1 VSSLPSSALR
11 AEVVEPPIEP
21 PIEPSV
27 EPFVELRSVVRGLR
41 SAVLGSNAALSIESL
56 RALLPRPLPDAPG
69 LPTGLDALDAALAS
83 GGLPRGRLTE
93 VVGASGTLTLLRQ
106 VVQAA
111 VERGEW
117 VAYIDASRTLAPRD
131 WSGLD
136 DRRLWIVRPP
146 AATRGAWCADVLLRS
161 AAFSLVVLDS
171 APTVSRAIAVRLMGL
186 ARDSNAAFVVTGAA
200 EATRLGGAVRLHVHR
215 RRHRLR
221 IAIQKGATTR
231 VQGSD
236 RGQGSD
242 RVKGAAFGVQG
253 GGKQHL
259 KFVEISCV
267 IGVARRLCSYPEVPD
282 RRGVARS
289 SGKRGRGRA
298 ATPDI

>member
-1 VSSLPSSALR
+1 MTV
-11 AEVVEPPIEP
+11 
-21 PIEPSV
+21 
-27 EPFVELRSVVRGLR
+27 
-41 SAVLGSNAALSIESL
+41 ESL
-56 RALLPRPLPDAPG
+56 RALLPQPLPTAPG

-83 GGLPRGRLTE
+83 GGFPRGRLTE
-93 VVGASGTLTLLRQ
+93 VVGTSGTLTLLRQ

-171 APTVSRAIAVRLMGL
+171 APTVSRAIAVRLIGL

-200 EATRLGGAVRLHVHR
+200 NATRLGGAVRLHVHR
-215 RRHRLR
+215 QRHRLR
-221 IAIQKGATTR
+221 ISIEKGLRVRTDR
-231 VQGSD
+231 VQ
-236 RGQGSD
+236 
-242 RVKGAAFGVQG
+242 GAAFGVQG
-253 GGKQHL
+253 GGKH
-259 KFVEISCV
+259 FSHVEISCG
-267 IGVARRLCSYPEVPD
+267 IGVARRLCTYPEVPD
-282 RRGVARS
+282 RRGVART

>member
-1 VSSLPSSALR
+1 LDSNSAL
-11 AEVVEPPIEP
+11 
-21 PIEPSV
+21 SV
-27 EPFVELRSVVRGLR
+27 
-41 SAVLGSNAALSIESL
+41 ESL

-69 LPTGLDALDAALAS
+69 LPTGLDALDDALAS
-83 GGLPRGRLTE
+83 GGFPRGRLTE
-93 VVGASGTLTLLRQ
+93 VVGASGTLTLLRH

-117 VAYIDASRTLAPRD
+117 VAYIDASRTLAPRE

-146 AATRGAWCADVLLRS
+146 AATHGAWCADVLLRS

-186 ARDSNAAFVVTGAA
+186 ARDSNAAFVVVGAR

-215 RRHRLR
+215 RRQRLR
-221 IAIQKGATTR
+221 IEIQKGFRA
-231 VQGSD
+231 QGAGIGV
-236 RGQGSD
+236 RGT
-242 RVKGAAFGVQG
+242 
-253 GGKQHL
+253 GKNQNQ
-259 KFVEISCV
+259 VEINCV

-298 ATPDI
+298 AAPVT

>member
-1 VSSLPSSALR
+1 VCGEVWRSRRRITVDGVIVRPHVSVFLRVTFQTDFIVSSPPSSALR
-11 AEVVEPPIEP
+11 AEVVEPPE
-21 PIEPSV
+21 
-27 EPFVELRSVVRGLR
+27 
-41 SAVLGSNAALSIESL
+41 VLTVESL
-56 RALLPRPLPDAPG
+56 RALLPQPLSTAPG

-83 GGLPRGRLTE
+83 GGFPRGRLTE

-171 APTVSRAIAVRLMGL
+171 APTVSRAIAVRLIGL

-215 RRHRLR
+215 RRQRLR
-221 IAIQKGATTR
+221 ISIEKGLR
-231 VQGSD
+231 VQGAGVGG
-236 RGQGSD
+236 RG
-242 RVKGAAFGVQG
+242 A
-253 GGKQHL
+253 GKQQI
-259 KFVEISCV
+259 VEISCV
-267 IGVARRLCSYPEVPD
+267 IRVARRLCSYPEVPD
-282 RRGVARS
+282 RRGVART

-298 ATPDI
+298 ATPTV